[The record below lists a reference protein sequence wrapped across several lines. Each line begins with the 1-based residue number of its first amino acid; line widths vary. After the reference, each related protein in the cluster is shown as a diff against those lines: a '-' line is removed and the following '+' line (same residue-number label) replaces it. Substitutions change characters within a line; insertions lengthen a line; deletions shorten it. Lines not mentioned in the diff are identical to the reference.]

1 MAQTAFAFDM
11 PAQNS
16 ALPPAPLPVSFRG
29 TPPTHGGLASSDDEF
44 GAGFEI
50 GQEHAR
56 YGVVPP
62 AQHLLP
68 GHPVRQGWALAQ
80 PGFSGRTR
88 RADPAV
94 RIWLQLRLHA
104 WQHRLAFDT
113 LQLTP
118 HYLRQLAVSRCPVTR
133 RSLSLAEAHITPL
146 APAGAYTAGQ
156 LVALSPEAAKA
167 RAQLSL
173 AQVQARIG
181 QARAEVDGMTEG
193 LSAAEWTR
201 LAALM
206 ALVTPLPAE
215 TLTDMPMAAL
225 PPNRVLLANP
235 LQGLQALAM
244 LQLAQPDWG
253 LRVGRLVD
261 ALPNAALRRAFHLWL
276 HRLLP
281 RVWEGGR
288 PTTPVQWRERLEDAA
303 LDGKVLVAWQRF
315 ASQLSA
321 VQTEALLNQVSRLRL
336 PGWQVL
342 DHAAGAVDASAS
354 PVRHPA
360 AAGAALH

>member
-1 MAQTAFAFDM
+1 MAQTAFAFDAPAAPAVPLATTRRAPM
-11 PAQNS
+11 PRHGSLATS
-16 ALPPAPLPVSFRG
+16 A
-29 TPPTHGGLASSDDEF
+29 DEF

-50 GQEHAR
+50 GREHAR

-80 PGFSGRTR
+80 PAFDGRTR

-94 RIWLQLRLHA
+94 RMWLRLRLHA
-104 WQHRLAFDT
+104 WQHQQAFDT

-118 HYLRQLAVSRCPVTR
+118 HYLRQLAVSRCPVIR
-133 RSLSLAEAHITPL
+133 RPLSLAEAHITPL
-146 APAGAYTAGQ
+146 APAGGFTAGQ

-167 RAQLSL
+167 RGQLSL
-173 AQVQARIG
+173 AQVQQHIG
-181 QARAEVDGMTEG
+181 QARAAVDGLAGG
-193 LSAAEWTR
+193 LSAVEWTR
-201 LAALM
+201 LATLM
-206 ALVTPLPAE
+206 SLVTPLPVAA
-215 TLTDMPMAAL
+215 LADMPMAAL
-225 PPNRVLLANP
+225 PPNRVMQANP

-288 PTTPVQWRERLEDAA
+288 PTMPAQWRERLEDAA
-303 LDGKVLVAWQRF
+303 LDGKVLAAWQRF

-321 VQTEALLNQVSRLRL
+321 AQTEALLNQVSRLRL

-342 DHAAGAVDASAS
+342 DHASVADGAS
-354 PVRHPA
+354 PSPARHPA